1 MFDLVY
7 VLPGLIYL
15 MLDLVYVLL
24 GLIYVMLD
32 LVYLKQFDL
41 NFV

>member
-1 MFDLVY
+1 MLDLVY